1 MIIILC
7 MIVAAENQGLFQ
19 AGCLSQLDFTNLTYW
34 TWKVLREK
42 KKEVGEM
49 LEAFQLSLNNIY

>member
-1 MIIILC
+1 